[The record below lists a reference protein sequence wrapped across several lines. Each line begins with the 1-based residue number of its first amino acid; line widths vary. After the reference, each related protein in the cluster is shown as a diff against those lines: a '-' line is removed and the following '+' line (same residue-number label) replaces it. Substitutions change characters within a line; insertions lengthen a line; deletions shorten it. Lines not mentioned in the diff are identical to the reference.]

1 MAMLLGKKI
10 GMTRVYDE
18 SGNLVPATVMHVG
31 PCVVTQV
38 KTIETDGYNA
48 VQIGYQDTK
57 PSRQTKPLVGHCG
70 KANTVPKQFVR
81 EIRLGE
87 KDTPKCQAG
96 DSVTV
101 EVFNDIKNVDVTGTS
116 KGKGFAGPMKRH
128 GFGGFPASH
137 GCERKHRAPGSQAS
151 FSSGAGAGGG
161 PKKGKKMGGH
171 MGDVRI
177 TTKNHRLLAVDTERN
192 LLIVKGAIAGASGN
206 YCVIKSTK

>member
-18 SGNLVPATVMHVG
+18 SGDLVPATVVQAG

-38 KTIETDGYNA
+38 KTIDTDGYNG
-48 VQIGYQDTK
+48 VQIGFQDTK

-87 KDTPKCQAG
+87 KDTPECQAG
-96 DSVTV
+96 DSLTV
-101 EVFNDIKNVDVTGTS
+101 DIFNDITSVDVTGTS
-116 KGKGFAGPMKRH
+116 KGKGFAGGMKRH

-151 FSSGAGAGGG
+151 HGSNAGGGGG
-161 PKKGKKMGGH
+161 PKKGKRMAGH
-171 MGDVRI
+171 MGNVRI
-177 TTKNHRLLAVDTERN
+177 TTKNHRLLAVDPERN

>member
-48 VQIGYQDTK
+48 IQIGYQDTK

-87 KDTPKCQAG
+87 KDIPDCQAG

-101 EVFNDIKNVDVTGTS
+101 DVFNDIKHVDVAGTS

-171 MGDVRI
+171 MGDVQI